1 MAFKMSGFPSH
12 EGTTMAKNM
21 KDGSYKQSFEKTP
34 LEQRSTKGG
43 EGKDQDK
50 IMDEKGNHIG
60 DYINGKRVMLKKGM
74 SKGISKLTPKQIK
87 ASKSNKPMA
96 TIAKQSITGPD
107 KPHGE
112 ETLTDGFTSDSDYEG
127 IVNDKKNSRSY
138 IRKYDVMTPEELDKA
153 KIRNVGQ
160 TIIKTK
166 GDNSK
171 TARRIKI
178 KKGKTA

>member
-60 DYINGKRVMLKKGM
+60 NW
-74 SKGISKLTPKQIK
+74 
-87 ASKSNKPMA
+87 
-96 TIAKQSITGPD
+96 
-107 KPHGE
+107 
-112 ETLTDGFTSDSDYEG
+112 
-127 IVNDKKNSRSY
+127 VNDKKVMFNDEPVKDDWTLEKQR
-138 IRKYDVMTPEELDKA
+138 IAENRTAEEFLKRKEEK
-153 KIRNVGQ
+153 
-160 TIIKTK
+160 KTSAEK
-166 GDNSK
+166 MK
-171 TARRIKI
+171 LMHTKI
-178 KKGKTA
+178 KKGKDQYKDVKFAGDDGMDKS